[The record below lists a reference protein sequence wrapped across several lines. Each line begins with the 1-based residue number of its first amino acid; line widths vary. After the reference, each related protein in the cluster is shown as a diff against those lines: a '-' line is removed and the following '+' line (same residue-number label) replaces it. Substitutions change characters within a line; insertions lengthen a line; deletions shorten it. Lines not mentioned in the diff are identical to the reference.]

1 MLLIC
6 EDRTVGVSAQPA
18 TAAGPVRRLGVRLR
32 AGLAGLLVAALLLF
46 ALAPAPA
53 QALEP
58 QRWQLPDQDGRP
70 WSLTLLEQADPAYPG
85 GLRLRLTDRSGGPQL
100 DHGRPLLVH
109 DGVGGSWELANRSGE
124 LVPAGEAS
132 RPAGTA
138 QFDLADLQ
146 PPPRAELPLALEVPL
161 ASGEAVQ
168 LVAGAAVVA
177 ALHGQGGATT
187 KPRDPIHM
195 W

>member
-1 MLLIC
+1 M
-6 EDRTVGVSAQPA
+6 GVSAQPLA
-18 TAAGPVRRLGVRLR
+18 TATAKTCPVRRLGVRLR
-32 AGLAGLLVAALLLF
+32 AGLAGLLAALLLL

-58 QRWQLPDQDGRP
+58 QRWRLPDQDGQL

-85 GLRLRLTDRSGGPQL
+85 GLRLRLTDRSGSPQL
-100 DHGRPLLVH
+100 DHGRPLLLR
-109 DGVGGSWELANRSGE
+109 DGVGGFWQLANRSGE

-132 RPAGTA
+132 RPAATA

-177 ALHGQGGATT
+177 ALHGAASPIGL
-187 KPRDPIHM
+187 DPAG
-195 W
+195 

>member
-1 MLLIC
+1 M
-6 EDRTVGVSAQPA
+6 GVSAQPA
-18 TAAGPVRRLGVRLR
+18 AAAGPVRRLGVRLR

-53 QALEP
+53 RALEP
-58 QRWQLPDQDGRP
+58 QHWRLPDQDGRP

-85 GLRLRLTDRSGGPQL
+85 GLRLRLTDRSDGPQL
-100 DHGRPLLVH
+100 DHGRPLLVR
-109 DGVGGSWELANRSGE
+109 DGVGGSWQLANRSGE
-124 LVPAGEAS
+124 LVPPGQAS

-138 QFDLADLQ
+138 QFDLGDLQ

-177 ALHGQGGATT
+177 ALHGAASPTGL
-187 KPRDPIHM
+187 DPAA
-195 W
+195 